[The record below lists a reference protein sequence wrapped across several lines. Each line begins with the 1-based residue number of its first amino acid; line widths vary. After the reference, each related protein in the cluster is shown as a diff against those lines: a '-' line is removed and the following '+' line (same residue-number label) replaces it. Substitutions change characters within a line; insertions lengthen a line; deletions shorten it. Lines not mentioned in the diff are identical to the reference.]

1 MSLKAGVIVGCVCV
15 CVVSGVS
22 QRVRHAEERV
32 CERFWLG
39 CVPPG
44 GPGLA
49 LWRRWRSGV
58 AQRGLVGSWWP
69 YAGWD

>member
-1 MSLKAGVIVGCVCV
+1 MSLKAGVIVGCVWSPV
-15 CVVSGVS
+15 CHSAYDTQKS
-22 QRVRHAEERV
+22 V

-58 AQRGLVGSWWP
+58 AQRGLMGSWWP